1 MLFITSCNCCF
12 AGIARAFTYGGSRNR
27 KMHDP
32 AQVPRTDITKSD
44 YTSGDAHPTTINH
57 FAEKLL
63 KLKDLMKSEVIR
75 RICLLTSIIYLHFF
89 LCYIG
94 MLVRLLTHSCICF
107 VQAGKKRA
115 IQRHEFMLT
124 FLQQFYFEW
133 EGQH

>member
-1 MLFITSCNCCF
+1 LAIESHHFSFHFSGNKKGAVPQSSLPTIDCF

-32 AQVPRTDITKSD
+32 AQAPRTDITKSE

-75 RICLLTSIIYLHFF
+75 RMCLLKLFSYISSL
-89 LCYIG
+89 LCWYASG
-94 MLVRLLTHSCICF
+94 RVMVR
-107 VQAGKKRA
+107 
-115 IQRHEFMLT
+115 
-124 FLQQFYFEW
+124 
-133 EGQH
+133 